1 MECLQI
7 VIFLPMVHLFFQWI
21 AKSNL
26 VKREA
31 ILRNDNWA
39 FQSKM
44 IFRFFENDLDFAKQA
59 QEVIFNRKT
68 KKLLCLSL
76 SLNNIPFKTNIFQKH
91 LGSILDVTMSVWQ

>member
-21 AKSNL
+21 AKSNQ
-26 VKREA
+26 VKRKA

-44 IFRFFENDLDFAKQA
+44 IFNLDLAKQA

-68 KKLLCLSL
+68 KKLLYLSL